1 MEEVNA
7 ICFCVFL
14 LKFWKLPHTTRGAS
28 FALASHALK
37 IIRVLSVILLR
48 IASTFFKIFGRKR
61 IPYQGVKS

>member
-28 FALASHALK
+28 FALATHALK
-37 IIRVLSVILLR
+37 IM
-48 IASTFFKIFGRKR
+48 
-61 IPYQGVKS
+61 